1 MQRCPKCNRTYQDD
15 SQKFC
20 TFDGGRLMV
29 DSEAPT
35 TFDLGPAPQTDPLG
49 ATVMG
54 PAPDLNKTVAGTMPP
69 LTSEIPP
76 SAPTGPTNPTAQTWQ
91 GTPQPPAQP
100 PPMQPPRPQQ
110 PPPTAPVPPAG
121 PTTTSPLG
129 GPPAQPQGQQ
139 SSAANQSGGP
149 APTGAMQGQQSGQFV
164 APQSGSLG
172 AQSFPPGAQS
182 IPSGAQ
188 SMPPAGAVGQRPKS
202 NRLLFLVGGLA
213 VLLLLVI
220 AGGAAFYFLAI
231 KPKATASTSNS
242 GGGGPTLE
250 REAGGTNTNSNSSAN
265 ANSGNANSTATA
277 SQPPVT
283 PPPNSTRF
291 TNSRDKLTGSLAEH
305 FVDFSLYYPN
315 AWTLDSKAGSAGSSN
330 FFKADRMLSDDSGDY
345 LLESLA
351 TGWYQSNG
359 TMQFDRPIFPNRV
372 EYFNNLFAKDY
383 PNYRKVSEGE
393 TKFNGL
399 DAYQFTW
406 KGLVK
411 GTGKGDVD
419 LWGRVI
425 FLPVGNEDARNG
437 IVLLM
442 LASSAAPEIKS
453 IDDVGEKGE
462 LATILKTFRLGS

>member
-29 DSEAPT
+29 DTEAPT

-54 PAPDLNKTVAGTMPP
+54 PAPDLNKTVAGTPPP

-76 SAPTGPTNPTAQTWQ
+76 PAQTGPTPPSAAPPWQGAPQPTA
-91 GTPQPPAQP
+91 
-100 PPMQPPRPQQ
+100 PQQ
-110 PPPTAPVPPAG
+110 PPPPQAPTG

-129 GPPAQPQGQQ
+129 A
-139 SSAANQSGGP
+139 
-149 APTGAMQGQQSGQFV
+149 
-164 APQSGSLG
+164 
-172 AQSFPPGAQS
+172 
-182 IPSGAQ
+182 
-188 SMPPAGAVGQRPKS
+188 PPAGASQSSAPLASSGGLSQAPTAPVSQSGPVATGPQPPSGALGAGPAVAAAAPPKKS
-202 NRLLFLVGGLA
+202 SRVLMLVGGLA

-220 AGGAAFYFLAI
+220 AGGVGFYFLAMR
-231 KPKATASTSNS
+231 PKAETATANS
-242 GGGGPTLE
+242 SSPTLE
-250 REAGGTNTNSNSSAN
+250 RETSATNTNSNSSAN
-265 ANSGNANSTATA
+265 ANSSNTNTSAATT

-283 PPPNSTRF
+283 PPPNATKF
-291 TNSRDKLTGSLAEH
+291 VNSRDKVTGSLAEH

-315 AWTLDSKAGSAGSSN
+315 GWAVDTKAGTSGSSN
-330 FFKADRMLSDDSGDY
+330 FFKANRMLSDDTGDY

-351 TGWYQSNG
+351 VGWYQSNG

-372 EYFNNLFAKDY
+372 EFFNNLFAKDY
-383 PNYRKVSEGE
+383 PNYQKVSEGE

-399 DAYQFTW
+399 DAYQFTF
-406 KGLVK
+406 KSLVK
-411 GTGKGDVD
+411 GTGKGDID

-425 FLPVGNEDARNG
+425 FLPVGSEDAKNG
-437 IVLLM
+437 VVLLM

-453 IDDVGEKGE
+453 LDDVGEKGE
-462 LATILKTFRLGS
+462 LPTILKTFRFGS